1 MFEVTLPFDVGS
13 RTPRMSRH
21 PAAAGTRFRLLQCAL
36 SLLQGDQLTR
46 SLAKNLLRERIYQV
60 RHFIERLNA
69 YCSFLFGINAFV
81 SVLPFRLVW
90 TTFAVDSSA
99 QCEAAPSCARMR

>member
-13 RTPRMSRH
+13 RTPKMSRH

-36 SLLQGDQLTR
+36 SLLQGDQLAR

-60 RHFIERLNA
+60 
-69 YCSFLFGINAFV
+69 
-81 SVLPFRLVW
+81 
-90 TTFAVDSSA
+90 SSSLKDLI
-99 QCEAAPSCARMR
+99 CYIVY

>member
-60 RHFIERLNA
+60 RYFIERINV
-69 YCSFLFGINAFV
+69 YCSFLLA
-81 SVLPFRLVW
+81 
-90 TTFAVDSSA
+90 
-99 QCEAAPSCARMR
+99 